1 MYSKKVCVFIYLFIL
16 KFISLSIIISG
27 ETTVGRHSQSD
38 IQLTGALV
46 ARDHW

>member
-27 ETTVGRHSQSD
+27 ETTVGRHNQSD